1 MQTNKQRQRA
11 ELFLMGVI
19 ADEGFDS
26 TLEGLEVTGGGPG
39 SVSCKLPV
47 TKKLQNRYS
56 TLHGGCIAT
65 LVDVVGSA
73 ALVTLSDKGGVSL
86 AINTLYLNPMPGGG
100 TVVVEA
106 KLVKLGRDVASIEVA
121 LRDDASGALVATGT
135 HVKKLVGASDL
146 SQFFRAL
153 EQQQQPDAV
162 ETQQSTQ
169 LPASQPALQQQQP
182 GQQRQHKALKQQ
194 QQDSTCSKDRLP
206 PRSRL

>member
-1 MQTNKQRQRA
+1 
-11 ELFLMGVI
+11 MGVI
-19 ADEGFDS
+19 ADEAFDT

-47 TKKLQNRYS
+47 TKKLQNRYG

-106 KLVKLGRDVASIEVA
+106 KLVKLGSGGTVVVEAKLVKLGRDVASIEVA
-121 LRDDASGALVATGT
+121 LRDDASGALVATGARPRFGW
-135 HVKKLVGASDL
+135 VGCVA
-146 SQFFRAL
+146 
-153 EQQQQPDAV
+153 
-162 ETQQSTQ
+162 
-169 LPASQPALQQQQP
+169 
-182 GQQRQHKALKQQ
+182 G
-194 QQDSTCSKDRLP
+194 DRKFA
-206 PRSRL
+206 